1 MKQVSGTLKLD
12 LAQYREVAAFAQFGS
27 DLDAA
32 TQQQLHRGARL
43 MEMLK
48 QGQYEPMPLE
58 EQVIVVFAGV
68 NGYLDSVALTEV
80 NSFEKQWISHV
91 KSSFPEILAEIKSEG
106 AISDSLKAK
115 MSEVCGNFANSYN

>member
-1 MKQVSGTLKLD
+1 
-12 LAQYREVAAFAQFGS
+12 
-27 DLDAA
+27 
-32 TQQQLHRGARL
+32 